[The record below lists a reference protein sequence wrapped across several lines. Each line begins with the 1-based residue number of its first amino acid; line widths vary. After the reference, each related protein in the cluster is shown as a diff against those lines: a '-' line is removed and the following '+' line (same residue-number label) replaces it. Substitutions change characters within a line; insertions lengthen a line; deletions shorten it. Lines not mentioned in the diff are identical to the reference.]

1 MEDEV
6 AQLKAYI
13 KELEEKNE
21 TLTKEL
27 EEKNETLTKEYH
39 KLSDDYDDLLNDF
52 EMLDGVFSDLYME
65 G

>member
-13 KELEEKNE
+13 
-21 TLTKEL
+21 KEL

-52 EMLDGVFSDLYME
+52 EMLDGVFSDLYTE

>member
-1 MEDEV
+1 MEDEL

-13 KELEEKNE
+13 
-21 TLTKEL
+21 KEL

-39 KLSDDYDDLLNDF
+39 KLSDDYDGLLNDF
-52 EMLDGVFSDLYME
+52 ELLDSVFNDLYME